1 MHTVNLLRAIENS
14 EEMDLTKEVK
24 RVKRNKDIDLAYISD
39 ENDICVGVGIN
50 SFDRN
55 RKITYHR
62 HDYYEMELIVEGEI
76 THTVNDKQY
85 KAKRGDVYLVTV
97 ADFHSINFDTD
108 DVKMASLG
116 FTPQAIPTYLADKV
130 MALDFSSVSLDVN
143 QFKTIYRELEFLKQQ
158 YEKSPKMSENDL
170 LRISFEKTL
179 LLFLDYISLSGKQK
193 NTSGNLRPLQKAL
206 DFMHKNYASQITL
219 EQTAAE
225 AEMVPTYFSRYFKQ
239 NMNMRFMQYL
249 NRLRCNV
256 AAAFLSSTSLSMEEI
271 ALRTGYMT
279 ASYFSKVFR
288 SVHGMSP
295 LEYRQKTSKN
305 KPTGV

>member
-1 MHTVNLLRAIENS
+1 M
-14 EEMDLTKEVK
+14 
-24 RVKRNKDIDLAYISD
+24 KRNKDIDLAYISD
-39 ENDICVGVGIN
+39 ENDISVGVGIN

-55 RKITYHR
+55 IEITYHR

-97 ADFHSINFDTD
+97 ADFHSIKIDTD
-108 DVKMASLG
+108 DVKIASLG

-130 MALDFSSVSLDVN
+130 MALDFSSVSLDAN
-143 QFKTIYRELEFLKQQ
+143 QFKTVYRELEFLKQQ

-179 LLFLDYISLSGKQK
+179 LLFLDYISPKGDHK

-256 AAAFLSSTSLSMEEI
+256 AAAFLSSTSLSVEEI

-295 LEYRQKTSKN
+295 LEYRQKN
-305 KPTGV
+305 K